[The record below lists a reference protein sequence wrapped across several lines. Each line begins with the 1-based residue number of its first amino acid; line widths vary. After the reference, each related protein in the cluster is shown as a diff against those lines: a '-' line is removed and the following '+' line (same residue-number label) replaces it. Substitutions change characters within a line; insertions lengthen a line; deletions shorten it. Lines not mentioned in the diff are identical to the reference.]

1 MMQSRGT
8 NRASEDENPTVVA
21 PPLSNDMGSGND
33 IENQLKSDSTF
44 QAAAAKKDNANADVQ
59 MNVLFW
65 IVMSILSST
74 FLILI
79 NKVIM
84 KSYEFTFVYSLT
96 TLHFLAGAI
105 ATQVAASGCR
115 AFVPKSIG
123 TRENVIVAASAVGS
137 VATMNLSLQYNS
149 VGTYQMLKLLVIPC
163 CMLVQYVFH
172 GARFSTPIVGSLLIM
187 LLGVATATITDVSFS
202 SLGLFMGILAVGT
215 TSLFAIWQ
223 GSKQSQHKVDAQQ
236 LLHSI
241 APYQA
246 LLSGICALV
255 FDFSG
260 ERNILTHEFQ
270 SGELVLIITSAF
282 IAVLV
287 NMSSMNLIGKT
298 SPVSYQVVGHAKTCL
313 ILATGFFFMTDASN
327 TLALIKNLSGVVVGL
342 LGVFAYSYFK
352 IKSG

>member
-1 MMQSRGT
+1 MQSRRT
-8 NRASEDENPTVVA
+8 QEQADENPT
-21 PPLSNDMGSGND
+21 LINTMTT
-33 IENQLKSDSTF
+33 SDAHSASSDVESQMNKAAVNST
-44 QAAAAKKDNANADVQ
+44 AKKDPVDMQ
-59 MNVLFW
+59 LNVLFW

-105 ATQVAASGCR
+105 ATQIAASGCR

-123 TRENVIVAASAVGS
+123 LRENVIVAASAVGS

-163 CMLVQYVFH
+163 CMLVQYMFH
-172 GARFSTPIVGSLLIM
+172 NARFSSQIVGSLLVM
-187 LLGVATATITDVSFS
+187 LVGVATATITDVSFS
-202 SLGLFMGILAVGT
+202 SLGLFMGALAVGT
-215 TSLFAIWQ
+215 TALFAIWQ
-223 GSKQSQHKVDAQQ
+223 GSKQAQHKVDPQQ

-241 APYQA
+241 APFQA
-246 LLSGICALV
+246 LLSGVCALI
-255 FDFSG
+255 FDFTG
-260 ERNILTHEFQ
+260 TRNIMTHEFH
-270 SGELVLIITSAF
+270 SGEVVLIIASAF

-313 ILATGFFFMTDASN
+313 ILATGFFFMTDVSD
-327 TLALIKNLSGVVVGL
+327 TLQMLKNLMGVVIGL
-342 LGVFAYSYFK
+342 LGVFAYSYYK
-352 IKSG
+352 VKQG